1 MGTGKS
7 GLYSGTYG
15 SKASPGSTDYMRP
28 DDQFRKNISKRKD
41 KDVNGFY
48 DYIAHGDPNKIELNI
63 GDKKYLVDHRT
74 AARIIKQDKKRTE
87 KSIRLLSCDTGRGD
101 HSFAQ
106 NLANKLNVKV
116 MAPTKTLWSLPNGQ
130 YFVAGRRKDYP
141 SRPDYNNK
149 GIFKTFYP
157 GGKKK

>member
-15 SKASPGSTDYMRP
+15 SKAAPGSTDYMKP
-28 DDQFRKNISKRKD
+28 NDAFSINISKRKD

-48 DYIAHGDPNKIELNI
+48 DYIAHGSSESMELNLN
-63 GDKKYLVDHRT
+63 GKKYVVDHRT
-74 AARIIKQDKKRTE
+74 AAHFIKHDKKRTE
-87 KSIRLLSCDTGRGD
+87 TSIRLLSCDTGAGNN
-101 HSFAQ
+101 SFAQ
-106 NLANKLNVKV
+106 NLANKLNVTV
-116 MAPTKTLWSLPNGQ
+116 VAPTKHVWAYPNGRYIVAGPRKDNPELPNLND
-130 YFVAGRRKDYP
+130 R
-141 SRPDYNNK
+141 